1 MLTPS
6 YYPIIGGAETAIR
19 LLAMGLN
26 SSRIQTDVMTFN
38 MDKLWLSKWT
48 GRTEMSD
55 DGFRIFRIPALNWYP
70 LAHSNRITMGVN
82 LIPGRFTN
90 LAKSYDIFHFHS
102 DLSFPVFSYFSDKP
116 KIFHLHGIDFPF
128 LKRYSLA
135 RFVLKNIA
143 DLYISLTD
151 QMKSDLVKL
160 GLPEEKIRSLP
171 NGLDTKLFHPS
182 NKKEDNLLLFVGRI
196 SPGKGL
202 HVLLKSLKHLK
213 RAVRVAI
220 IGPPDWDSEYF
231 NHILRLIQKE
241 NEKGK
246 HAIEYIGEKS
256 QTELVDWYQRASVFV
271 LPSIYEGLGIVNL
284 EALACETPVVATKVG
299 GIPEIVRNGEDG
311 ILVEPNNPLEI
322 ADAIQYLLDN
332 DDVRKEFGRTG
343 RNSVVEHFSSQA
355 IVRKLVKIY
364 KELAQ

>member
-1 MLTPS
+1 
-6 YYPIIGGAETAIR
+6 
-19 LLAMGLN
+19 
-26 SSRIQTDVMTFN
+26 
-38 MDKLWLSKWT
+38 
-48 GRTEMSD
+48 
-55 DGFRIFRIPALNWYP
+55 
-70 LAHSNRITMGVN
+70 
-82 LIPGRFTN
+82 
-90 LAKSYDIFHFHS
+90 
-102 DLSFPVFSYFSDKP
+102 
-116 KIFHLHGIDFPF
+116 
-128 LKRYSLA
+128 
-135 RFVLKNIA
+135 
-143 DLYISLTD
+143 
-151 QMKSDLVKL
+151 
-160 GLPEEKIRSLP
+160 
-171 NGLDTKLFHPS
+171 
-182 NKKEDNLLLFVGRI
+182 
-196 SPGKGL
+196 
-202 HVLLKSLKHLK
+202 LKSLKHLK